1 MRLIPVTAV
10 LFVFLGVLKLNSQ
23 TTSTAVLGTVTDP
36 SGGLVAGAKVTL
48 LQVQTGIKRQDVT
61 SSTGD
66 YTFPLLDPGEY
77 AVTVESKGFKTET
90 VKGIALE
97 LNLRARI
104 DVHLQVG
111 TELQTVEVTTSAAL
125 LSTDQATLGQV
136 VDTRS
141 IEELP
146 MAGRNLAAVAVLQ
159 PGVQYGGRMGLT
171 NVNGASGGVPIPGDS
186 ITLSANGQ
194 RDADFHATI
203 DGVSATEARVN
214 TLPFTPSP
222 EAIQEFKVLAG
233 TYSAEYGTHS
243 GAQLTIALK
252 SGGNRYHGTAFEF
265 LRNDKLDAADY
276 FQNYFTPAGKALV
289 PKNQLRQN
297 QYGGVFTGPLT
308 IPKIYNAKDRT
319 FFMFDYEAHK
329 IRQPNQAGTS
339 NVPTQAFL
347 AWRSQRSAEPA

>member
-1 MRLIPVTAV
+1 
-10 LFVFLGVLKLNSQ
+10 
-23 TTSTAVLGTVTDP
+23 
-36 SGGLVAGAKVTL
+36 
-48 LQVQTGIKRQDVT
+48 
-61 SSTGD
+61 
-66 YTFPLLDPGEY
+66 
-77 AVTVESKGFKTET
+77 
-90 VKGIALE
+90 
-97 LNLRARI
+97 
-104 DVHLQVG
+104 
-111 TELQTVEVTTSAAL
+111 
-125 LSTDQATLGQV
+125 
-136 VDTRS
+136 
-141 IEELP
+141 

-159 PGVQYGGRMGLT
+159 PGVQYGGRMGMT

-252 SGGNRYHGTAFEF
+252 SGGNRYHGDAFEF
-265 LRNDKLDAADY
+265 LRNDKLDAVDF
-276 FQNYFTPAGKALV
+276 FQNYFTPPGKALV

-297 QYGGVFTGPLT
+297 QYGGVFSGPLT
-308 IPKIYNAKDRT
+308 IPKVYNGKDRT

-339 NVPTQAFL
+339 NVPTPAFL
-347 AWRSQRSAEPA
+347 QGDLSALLNRHSTTGAALPAIQIIDPFTGAPFANNQIPASRISRSPKTCSRSSQRRKSPHQTPLAASTISASAAPRSTTTSATFASTIISPRRTSSSAIMPSTTSAM

>member
-1 MRLIPVTAV
+1 QGCYDMRLIPVAV
-10 LFVFLGVLKLNSQ
+10 VPFLFLGALQLASQ
-23 TTSTAVLGTVTDP
+23 TTSTAVLGTVTDS
-36 SGGLVAGAKVTL
+36 SGGVVTGAKVTL

-77 AVTVESKGFKTET
+77 AVTVEAKGFKTET
-90 VKGIALE
+90 VKGIDLE

-111 TELQTVEVTTSAAL
+111 TEIQTVEVTTSAAL

-171 NVNGASGGVPIPGDS
+171 NVNGGSGGVPVPGDS

-214 TLPFTPSP
+214 TLPFTPSL

-252 SGGNRYHGTAFEF
+252 SGGNRYHGDVFEF
-265 LRNDKLDAADY
+265 LRNDKLDAADF

-297 QYGGVFTGPLT
+297 QYGGV
-308 IPKIYNAKDRT
+308 
-319 FFMFDYEAHK
+319 
-329 IRQPNQAGTS
+329 
-339 NVPTQAFL
+339 
-347 AWRSQRSAEPA
+347 